1 MESQS
6 CYTKC
11 LRVLNILSEFVART
25 TRPNE
30 AQLVSGMNTMIGVA
44 EAKYLLKIAKK
55 LMEFMKE
62 YKVNYVHLQTRCSFH
77 VSYFR
82 NLQSLKLKKSFLG
95 EEMLMKVLR
104 SIKRHEIRIKHLDL
118 SKNIVS
124 SLICKEIS
132 LICQQMKC
140 LREIMLDS
148 TKISVSGIA
157 YIFMI
162 FIDEESE
169 DQGIGTR
176 QMNDNNNTT
185 MLNDSLLDNSIS
197 HLNVD
202 AIQDGRNTNM
212 NHA

>member
-11 LRVLNILSEFVART
+11 LRVLNILAEFVART

-30 AQLVSGMNTMIGVA
+30 AQLVSGMNNMIGVA

-62 YKVNYVHLQTRCSFH
+62 YKVNYVHMHSRFSFH
-77 VSYFR
+77 VSYFQ

-95 EEMLMKVLR
+95 EDMLMKLLR

-162 FIDEESE
+162 FIDEDGE
-169 DQGIGTR
+169 DQGIDTR

-185 MLNDSLLDNSIS
+185 MLNDSLLDQSMS

-202 AIQDGRNTNM
+202 AIQDGRNNM